1 MKEVEKPINLVMGAG
16 KLDKL
21 IENQT
26 KSKEQLGENEL

>member
-1 MKEVEKPINLVMGAG
+1 MQGVGKPINLVMGAG

-26 KSKEQLGENEL
+26 KSKE